1 MEQKVMERQFGNFLR
16 EPQNHITSIK
26 KTTEMKIKQY
36 ILVFTC
42 AALAVGCQNEEF
54 EAQRADGYDEIR
66 FSANV
71 EKMITR
77 ATYSPWNKDI
87 HPTSM
92 GVFGFYEP
100 AALFMED
107 VKINYDN
114 NTWSYANI
122 TDRKYWADFSDKR
135 YFDFFAFMPYVEGAK
150 MKWSNN
156 EFTLSVPFT
165 PPSPILKEEDSK
177 SFGLICQMPQRT
189 EPTDNAISFNM
200 DQTLTG
206 FSFLFTLS
214 NKMSELRTFR
224 IKKINV
230 SGKLPAAGTVLRK
243 YTYKNGWTT
252 GDIEWTINSTK
263 DVDKACVYQEENGI
277 KIVRNSQSEAI
288 GTFYVIPS
296 SDFYPTIEVEYDV
309 LDNDRIVRT
318 ATNTIVFNKD
328 NFKSYIAAAKTGTI
342 NTIKINIVPDH
353 LYILADDDQNY
364 GVLVAK

>member
-1 MEQKVMERQFGNFLR
+1 
-16 EPQNHITSIK
+16 
-26 KTTEMKIKQY
+26 MKIKQY
-36 ILVFTC
+36 ILVFAC

-54 EAQRADGYDEIR
+54 EAQRADGYNEIR

-77 ATYSPWNKDI
+77 TNYSPWRQDI
-87 HPTSM
+87 HPESM
-92 GVFGFYEP
+92 GVFGYYES
-100 AALFMED
+100 ATLFMENVRID
-107 VKINYDN
+107 YDNDN

-122 TDRKYWADFSDKR
+122 TDKRYWSDFSDKIN
-135 YFDFFAFMPYVEGAK
+135 FDFFAFMPYVEGAK
-150 MKWSNN
+150 IKKSNN
-156 EFTLSVPFT
+156 EYTLSVPFSLS
-165 PPSPILKEEDSK
+165 SPILPEEKSK
-177 SFGLICQMPQRT
+177 DFGLLCHIPQRT

-214 NKMSELRTFR
+214 DKMSKLRTFQ

-230 SGKLPAAGTVLRK
+230 SGEFPSAGTVSRK
-243 YTYKNGWTT
+243 YTYNNGWTA

-263 DVDKACVYQEENGI
+263 NADKTCVYQEENGI
-277 KIVRNSQSEAI
+277 YINKTSQSEAI

-296 SDFYPTIEVEYDV
+296 ADFHPTIEVEYDIY
-309 LDNDRIVRT
+309 DDDRFVRS
-318 ATNTIVFNKD
+318 ATNTIVFNKN
-328 NFKSYIAAAKTGTI
+328 NFKSYIAAAKIGTI

-364 GVLVAK
+364 GILVETP